1 MKKLLSL
8 PLVLLLV
15 LSAIGVSGGPFG
27 TINDNECMT
36 CDTDLAFSPVAI
48 QQYNEEYV
56 KVSCDATSV
65 YLMNPG
71 EPMLPK
77 IQYCVELPF
86 GVNQIHVE
94 VTPVNVYQQ
103 QIEKEIVPAP
113 VSQPLTYSSD
123 FQAPDQKNEEIYTS
137 TDLYPSKWYA
147 SSVGVGLNDE
157 NERVTYVIVDVYPLR
172 YCPAVGIIHVAESA
186 EVSITYGQPEIDTQ
200 VATNDYDLVI
210 IAPSVFSSALQ
221 PLVDHKNT
229 VGMKTLLK
237 TTEDIYNEYNGRDK
251 PEQIKYFIKDAIDQ
265 WDITYVLLVGG
276 LKSMIWGE
284 ARDDDNQGTNDWY
297 LPVRYAN
304 NRYSEPGFICDL
316 YYADIFKEGG
326 EFDDW
331 DSDGDGKFAE
341 YSGFIQDR
349 LDMYPDVGLGRL
361 ACRSEEEVE
370 TMVQKIITYESTKAD
385 PSWFNKIIAVAG
397 DGFLDQEDLD
407 IQWNTQGLP
416 NGEYTLY
423 AQSNNPEGTHG
434 PIEEISF
441 RIDKTVETSL
451 TFNHDDHLRVSSYP
465 ADPIAEIVSISEGD
479 VLGNTDFSYNPTERE
494 AYCNDNNGWARV
506 QYQNGILHIR
516 GKSYDPRP
524 YGNISSIHV
533 WITNSDGDT
542 IFSDYR
548 NDTKMFF
555 ESEWATGEKPLLGRG
570 GGLYYMPEDFE
581 REILWSSNGN
591 WNNQEDV
598 IEAFNQGS
606 GFIFFSGHGSPFS
619 WGNHY
624 PGIPGNRRNADV
636 DGLNVVNIDYY
647 FPYLSTPLLPMN
659 ELNNGDKL
667 PVVVVG
673 GCHNSM
679 FSVTLLSTLLD
690 KNNDH
695 HTHCFGVPT
704 PETWSWYLTRLSTGG
719 AIACIGNTGYG
730 FGILGEECTTGGE
743 DNWITTEFF
752 KQYGTEGKG
761 ILGDAHRQAMTEHLM
776 AFGKSDGGNLQSVQ
790 QWALL
795 GDPSLQIGGYE

>member
-1 MKKLLSL
+1 MKKILAL
-8 PLVLLLV
+8 PLVLLLIM
-15 LSAIGVSGGPFG
+15 SAIGVSGGPFG
-27 TINDNECMT
+27 TNSDNERRTCMKDLLFSSVDIQPYSEDYVVVD
-36 CDTDLAFSPVAI
+36 CDTTTI
-48 QQYNEEYV
+48 YR
-56 KVSCDATSV
+56 
-65 YLMNPG
+65 MNPG

-77 IQYCVELPF
+77 VQYHLELPF
-86 GVNQIHVE
+86 GVKHINVE
-94 VTPVNVYQQ
+94 VTPLNIQQQ
-103 QIEKEIVPAP
+103 QIEKEIRPAP
-113 VSQPLTYSSD
+113 VPQPLTYSTD
-123 FQAPDQKNEEIYTS
+123 YQAPNQKKLDIYDSNE
-137 TDLYPSKWYA
+137 LYPSAWYE
-147 SSVGVGLNDE
+147 SSIGVGLNDE
-157 NERVTYVIVDVYPLR
+157 NERVTHVVVDVYPLR
-172 YCPAVGIIHVAESA
+172 YRPTTGIIQVAEGA
-186 EVSITYGQPEIDTQ
+186 EISITYEQPESDPET
-200 VATNDYDLVI
+200 AKDGYDLVI

-221 PLVDHKNT
+221 PLVEHKNNYGVRT
-229 VGMKTLLK
+229 MLK
-237 TTEDIYNEYNGRDK
+237 TTEEIYSEYSGRDK

-265 WDITYVLLVGG
+265 WEITYVLLVGG
-276 LKSMIWGE
+276 LKSMLWGQ
-284 ARDDDNQGTNDWY
+284 ARDDDNQGTKDWY

-304 NRYSEPGFICDL
+304 NQYSEPGFISDL
-316 YYADIFKEGG
+316 YYADVFKEGA

-331 DSDGDGKFAE
+331 DSDGDGVFAE
-341 YSGFIQDR
+341 FRGMLQDR
-349 LDMYPDVGLGRL
+349 LDMYPDVNLGRL
-361 ACRSEEEVE
+361 ACRSEQEVE

-385 PSWFNKIIAVAG
+385 PSWFKKIIAVAG

-407 IQWNTQGLP
+407 IQWNTQGVP

-423 AQSNNPEGTHG
+423 AQSSNPEGATG

-441 RIDKTVETSL
+441 RLDKTVETSL
-451 TFNHDDHLRVSSYP
+451 TFNHDDNLRVSSYP

-479 VLGNTDFSYNPTERE
+479 VVGNTDFSYNPTERE
-494 AYCNDNNGWARV
+494 AYCNDHNGWARV

-548 NDTKMFF
+548 NDTKMFY

-581 REILWSSNGN
+581 REILWTSSGN
-591 WNNQEDV
+591 WNDQQDV
-598 IEAFNQGS
+598 IDAFNQGS

-647 FPYLSTPLLPMN
+647 FPYLYTPLLPMN
-659 ELNNGDKL
+659 ELSNGDKL

-690 KNNDH
+690 KNNNH

-704 PETWSWYLTRLSTGG
+704 PEAWSWYLTRLTTGG

-730 FGILGEECTTGGE
+730 FGILGEDCTTGGE

-752 KQYGTEGKG
+752 KQYGTEGKEV
-761 ILGDAHRQAMTEHLM
+761 LGDAYSQSLSEHLL
-776 AFGKSDGGNLQSVQ
+776 AFGRSDGGNLQSVQ
-790 QWALL
+790 QWVLL